1 MEMTRE
7 QFKELFGLKEEDA
20 GMEYADELHE
30 DGECWWDI
38 ARGNIATMNMLLLR
52 GEHER

>member
-7 QFKELFGLKEEDA
+7 QFKELFGLNDEDA

-30 DGECWWDI
+30 AGEGWWNI
-38 ARGNIATMNMLLLR
+38 ARGNIATMNMLLL
-52 GEHER
+52 GEECLR